1 MLHLY
6 LRRYPLT
13 LSVIVAVL
21 CLSLM
26 PIPEVKHLED
36 IPLADKWTH
45 MVMYGTLTLVMW
57 LELRRAHTSC
67 GKGRL
72 LLAFVGPIALGGAL
86 ELAQA
91 YLTTYRSGEW
101 LDFVANTIGVCI
113 GAAVAWAVVRFFPKE
128 FTKSPE

>member
-1 MLHLY
+1 MLQTY

-13 LSVIVAVL
+13 LLVLAAIL

-26 PIPEVKHLED
+26 PIPEVKQMEN
-36 IPLADKWTH
+36 IPLMDKWTH

-57 LELRRAHTSC
+57 LELRRAHASWPVA
-67 GKGRL
+67 KW
-72 LLAFVGPIALGGAL
+72 LLALAGPVAVGAAM

-101 LDFVANTIGVCI
+101 LDLLANTIGVCI
-113 GAAVAWAVVRFFPKE
+113 GAATALAVIRLFPGK
-128 FTKSPE
+128 FRK